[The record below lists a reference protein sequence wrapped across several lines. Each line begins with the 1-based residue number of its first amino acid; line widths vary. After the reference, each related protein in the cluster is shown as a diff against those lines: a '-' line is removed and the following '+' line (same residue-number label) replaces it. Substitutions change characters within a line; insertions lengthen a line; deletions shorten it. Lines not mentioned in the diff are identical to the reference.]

1 MKPSKPVILYVDDEP
16 NNLVSFTAAF
26 RRFYT
31 IHTATSAKEGIEIL
45 RREPVHL
52 IITDQRMPEMTG
64 VQFLEA
70 IIPDYPDSIRMILT
84 GFSDVEAIIK
94 AINTGRVLR
103 YITKPWEEAELKQI
117 IDGAIMIYDLEKKN
131 KELLVNLQEET
142 AKQQSI
148 LNVFKKYVP
157 EDVVKETLT
166 LDVEN
171 LTYSESRIVSV
182 CFCDIRRFSTLS
194 EKLSP
199 SEIVKFLN
207 NFFTILSK
215 CIKKN
220 KGFVNKFLGEGLLS
234 IFGAPVSYLDNPAN
248 AVKCG
253 LEIIQLIKDFNQSPL
268 AMNCTI
274 SVGIGIHTGEVIVG
288 NMGSNER
295 IEYTAVGNAV
305 NIACR
310 IEELSNKQ
318 ENSLLISDTTYELTQ
333 DLIEAE
339 DLGFQTIRGRDEKVH
354 VYQVRSLRPS

>member
-1 MKPSKPVILYVDDEP
+1 MRPSKPVILYVDDEP

-45 RREPVHL
+45 RREPIQIV
-52 IITDQRMPEMTG
+52 ITDQRMPEMTG

-70 IIPDYPDSIRMILT
+70 IIPDYPDSMRMILT

-117 IDGAIMIYDLEKKN
+117 IDGAIMLYELEKKN
-131 KELLVNLQEET
+131 KELLISLQEET
-142 AKQQSI
+142 AKQLSI
-148 LNVFKKYVP
+148 LNIFKKYVP
-157 EDVVKETLT
+157 EDVVKETLAAG
-166 LDVEN
+166 VEN
-171 LTYSESRIVSV
+171 LTYSENRIVSV
-182 CFCDIRRFSTLS
+182 CFCDIRRFSSAS
-194 EKLSP
+194 EKLTP
-199 SEIVKFLN
+199 AETVKFLN
-207 NFFTILSK
+207 NFFTIMSQ

-220 KGFVNKFLGEGLLS
+220 KGFVNKFLGDGILS

-253 LEIIQLIKDFNQSPL
+253 LEMLQLIKDFNQSPL
-268 AMNCTI
+268 AMNCKI

-288 NMGSNER
+288 NIGSSER

-305 NIACR
+305 NVACR
-310 IEELSNKQ
+310 IEELSNNQ
-318 ENSLLISDTTYELTQ
+318 ENTLLISEATYQLTQ
-333 DLIEAE
+333 DIIEAD
-339 DLGFQTIRGRDEKVH
+339 DLGLQTIRGGDEKVH
-354 VYQVRSLRPS
+354 VYRVRALRSL